1 MALKETDLDTENWR
15 RMRFRNNKVWAAL
28 DPAGDLIVKGGKAL
42 IKYQLDQTQEYW
54 VFAKAIEPLDD
65 PASADSNSRPIEV
78 KKEKSRQPARSK
90 QAQRPGKISL
100 VQEEDI
106 GPNAYEEC
114 ICLYTDGA
122 SSGNPGPS
130 GIGVLMR
137 YKTHEKKISRSIGLA
152 TNNIA
157 ELEAIRVGLGEV
169 KNRKLP
175 VRVFTDSSYA
185 LGLLAKG
192 WKPQKNQELVAEIRE
207 LMTQFADL
215 RFIKVKGHA
224 GHPENECA
232 DHLATS
238 AIKSSL

>member
-1 MALKETDLDTENWR
+1 MVSEENILENNNWR

-28 DPAGDLIVKGGKAL
+28 DPAGDLMTKGGKAL
-42 IKYQLDQTQEYW
+42 IKYQLDQPHEYW
-54 VFAKAIEPLDD
+54 VFAKAVEPLDEI
-65 PASADSNSRPIEV
+65 PTVSESTNL
-78 KKEKSRQPARSK
+78 KQPAPPRKAKRSEK
-90 QAQRPGKISL
+90 RVL
-100 VQEEDI
+100 LQEEDI
-106 GPNAYEEC
+106 DPNALGEC

-137 YKTHEKKISRSIGLA
+137 YKSHEKKISRSLGLA

-157 ELEAIRVGLGEV
+157 ELEAIRVGLSEV
-169 KNRKLP
+169 KNKKLP

-192 WKPQKNQELVAEIRE
+192 WKPKKNQELVAEIRK
-207 LMTQFADL
+207 LTAQFADL

-232 DHLATS
+232 DHLATT
-238 AIKSSL
+238 AAKSQP